1 MIYRKDKNMNWIES
15 IKKYV
20 PYNEQEEKDKEV
32 ILKCIDKFD
41 DVLTRRNEIAHLTSS
56 AFVINK
62 NKDKVLMVY
71 HNIYDSWSWTG
82 GHTDGEDDLLAVAI
96 REVKEETGVEKLKV
110 LSSSIFSM
118 DILTVLG
125 HIKRGQYVSPH
136 LHLSIAYLLEG
147 DENEELIVKEDEN
160 SAVKWIPIE
169 EVIMHSSEPHMQ
181 KLYKKLIAKLE

>member
-1 MIYRKDKNMNWIES
+1 MNWIES

-41 DVLTRRNEIAHLTSS
+41 DVLTRKNEIAHLTSS

-62 NKDKVLMVY
+62 SKDKVLMVY

-82 GHTDGEDDLLAVAI
+82 GHADGEEDLLSAAI
-96 REVKEETGVEKLKV
+96 REVKEETGVKKLKV
-110 LSSSIFSM
+110 LSSNIFSM

-169 EVIMHSSEPHMQ
+169 EVIMHSSEPHM
-181 KLYKKLIAKLE
+181 KKVYKKLISKLE